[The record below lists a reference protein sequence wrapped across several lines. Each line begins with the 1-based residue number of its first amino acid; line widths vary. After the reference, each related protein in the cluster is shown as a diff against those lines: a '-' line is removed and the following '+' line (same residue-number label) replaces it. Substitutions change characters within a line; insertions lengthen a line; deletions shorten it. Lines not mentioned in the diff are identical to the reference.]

1 MMMMTYTEY
10 YQEKPGRRRR
20 SRRTTLMVIILG
32 CSLIE
37 RLREEMIIII
47 QKPFGQLLLH
57 LVEGSVVVQ
66 VAGGWVCGL
75 RIDGQELEAIYW
87 GL

>member
-1 MMMMTYTEY
+1 
-10 YQEKPGRRRR
+10 
-20 SRRTTLMVIILG
+20 MVIILG

-57 LVEGSVVVQ
+57 LVEGSSFQ